1 MATVGWRF
9 PPLLGGTR
17 QGYTNNDIEAFKG
30 EELID
35 NLAREICQ
43 NSLDAKAKKTSK
55 PVKVK
60 FELLHIPTAGYEVF
74 EGYKKCID
82 GCRKYWGD
90 DMDDKLKC
98 FLKDAE
104 STLSKEEVSVLVAG
118 DYNTTG
124 LTGSRTNKI
133 SSAWEALANSDG
145 VSVKADDVSG
155 GSFGIGKNAPFAC
168 SSLSMVFYNTYA
180 DDNEKAFL
188 GVARLATLLNQ
199 ADKPTHRIGRFQ
211 KNDDE
216 AEKWSPIFG
225 EDLNPFRD
233 LFLRTERGTDVI
245 IIGFSEEENWMTK
258 VEKAVIKNFFVAI
271 HEGNLIV
278 ELKDN
283 AIFRLIDSSNLAQK
297 ISDFSDDKEMKI
309 TSQLY
314 SAFVSPDHKESLSI
328 LQKSDAEVYIKSN
341 SSFARI
347 IANFRSTGMMVG
359 YKRRRIYQHYA
370 AVLVVRGEELGEL
383 LRATEPPRHNKW
395 DYKLITGESEKEKRH
410 KASKAIKQIDDFVLH
425 LLKQQ
430 FEAVTEDSVDAA
442 GVGEYL
448 SDDVDEFGGASE
460 GDDIL
465 KPKIK
470 IGKVKIS
477 ATKSSKMTIPG
488 KKDEG
493 TVSPG
498 DVRNKTTNPTP
509 PPDEQTPK
517 VVNPKEAGGE
527 QDEGVTKGAGTKT
540 VTIPN
545 LSAQRAYPVNSSIGL
560 YKIVVKPIETYENI
574 FISCS
579 AIGEDGT
586 SDRLAIETF
595 KHEGTNVNI
604 KDDRAGPLKIIAN
617 TPSVFFV
624 TFVTREK
631 MVLNLQITE
640 EK

>member
-1 MATVGWRF
+1 MAVVGWRF
-9 PPLLGGTR
+9 PPLFGGTR

-43 NSLDAKAKKTSK
+43 NSLDAKNKNVSE

-60 FELLHIPTAGYEVF
+60 FELMHVPTAGYEVF
-74 EGYKKCID
+74 SGYKKCID

-90 DMDDKLKC
+90 DTDDKLAC
-98 FLKDAE
+98 FLNDAE
-104 STLSKEEVSVLVAG
+104 HTLSKDRVGVLVAG

-133 SSAWEALANSDG
+133 SSAWEALAHSDG
-145 VSVKADDVSG
+145 VSVKSNDISG

-188 GVARLATLLNQ
+188 GVARLATLFNEN
-199 ADKPTHRIGRFQ
+199 DKPTHRIGHFQ

-216 AEKWSPIFG
+216 AEKWSPIFE
-225 EDLNPFRD
+225 EDINPFRD
-233 LFLRTERGTDVI
+233 LFSRTEKGTDVI
-245 IIGFSEEENWMTK
+245 IIGFNEEENWIEK

-283 AIFRLIDSSNLAQK
+283 TIIHLIDASNLSQK
-297 ISDFSDDKEMKI
+297 ISDFADDKEMKI

-314 SAFVSPDHKESLSI
+314 AAFVNPDHKEVLTI
-328 LQKSDAEVYIKSN
+328 LQENDAEVYIKSD
-341 SSFARI
+341 SSFART
-347 IANFRSTGMMVG
+347 IANFRSTGMLVG
-359 YKRRRIYQHYA
+359 CKSRRIFQHYA
-370 AVLVVRGEELGEL
+370 AVLIIRGDELSEL
-383 LRATEPPRHNKW
+383 LRATEPPRHNRW
-395 DYKLITGESEKEKRH
+395 DYKLINGETEIDKRR
-410 KASKAIKQIDDFVLH
+410 KAGKAIRGIDDSVLN

-430 FEAVTEDSVDAA
+430 FEIVTEDSVDAA

-448 SDDVDEFGGASE
+448 SDDIDELGGASE

-470 IGKVKIS
+470 IGKVKTS
-477 ATKSSKMTIPG
+477 TAKSGTMTIPG

-493 TVSPG
+493 AVSPG
-498 DVRNKTTNPTP
+498 DVHNKTNNPTP
-509 PPDEQTPK
+509 PPEKRIPK
-517 VVNPKEAGGE
+517 VVNPKDVDGE
-527 QDEGVTKGAGTKT
+527 QEEGVSKGSGTKT
-540 VTIPN
+540 VIIPN
-545 LSAQRAYPVNSSIGL
+545 LSAQRAYPINTSLGI
-560 YKIVVKPIETYENI
+560 YKIVIKPLETYENI
-574 FISCS
+574 YISCS
-579 AIGEDGT
+579 AVGEDGT
-586 SDRLAIETF
+586 SDNLNIETF
-595 KHEGTNVNI
+595 KYEGTKINVKND
-604 KDDRAGPLKIIAN
+604 KAGPVKIIADM
-617 TPSVFFV
+617 PSVFYV
-624 TFVTREK
+624 TFVSHEK